1 MWILSKCALHQVFR
15 YNVISVIIAPL
26 KPPTSPTNQHRQSA
40 PIPLDAKQ
48 SKEYIHINRKS
59 NVLLE
64 IHACSNPRL
73 TNQKCN
79 YILGT

>member
-1 MWILSKCALHQVFR
+1 MASAMRDVYTAQAGKIRDAAGRRGKSRLRRIIL
-15 YNVISVIIAPL
+15 YTI
-26 KPPTSPTNQHRQSA
+26 
-40 PIPLDAKQ
+40 
-48 SKEYIHINRKS
+48 
-59 NVLLE
+59 E